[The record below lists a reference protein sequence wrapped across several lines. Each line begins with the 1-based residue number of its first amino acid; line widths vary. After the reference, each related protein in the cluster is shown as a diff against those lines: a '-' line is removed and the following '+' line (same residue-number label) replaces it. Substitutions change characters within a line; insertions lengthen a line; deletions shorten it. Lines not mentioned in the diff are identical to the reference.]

1 MYPKAME
8 DGLRPGGWC
17 QGLARIHSLSSRL
30 GYALAGL
37 MGFMKNQQVY
47 LHPYPKGPMLRKHG

>member
-17 QGLARIHSLSSRL
+17 QDWREFTRSVHGLVMR
-30 GYALAGL
+30 
-37 MGFMKNQQVY
+37 
-47 LHPYPKGPMLRKHG
+47 